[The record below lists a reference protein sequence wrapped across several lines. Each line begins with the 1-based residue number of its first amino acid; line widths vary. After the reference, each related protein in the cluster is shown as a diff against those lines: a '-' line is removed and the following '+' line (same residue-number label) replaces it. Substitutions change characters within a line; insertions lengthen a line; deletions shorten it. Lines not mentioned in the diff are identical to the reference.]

1 MQTSAESEQ
10 VLSEPRELRPSEV
23 TPVPRGTQEAPE
35 LRREPWLLGNQGEP
49 SHPLSLRF
57 DPSANDSWDWG
68 GGCLWSRAL
77 GSEGSHALKSQCG
90 PEEQNMP
97 DLPGFK
103 SQL

>member
-68 GGCLWSRAL
+68 GGVS
-77 GSEGSHALKSQCG
+77 G
-90 PEEQNMP
+90 PELWGQRGLMP
-97 DLPGFK
+97 
-103 SQL
+103 